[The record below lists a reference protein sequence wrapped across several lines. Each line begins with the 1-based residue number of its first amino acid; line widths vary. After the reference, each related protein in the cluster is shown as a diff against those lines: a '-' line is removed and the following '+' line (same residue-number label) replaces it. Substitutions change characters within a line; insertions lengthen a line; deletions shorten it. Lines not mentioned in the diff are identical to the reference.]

1 MAVAAVT
8 GLHGTRPHDGELAVA
23 SVQRL
28 EMVDLTERLQHI
40 VATSGV
46 LEGIIHLYNPHTTA
60 GLLINEGA
68 DPDVQRDLLG
78 ALDQITPSR
87 YPYRHVEGNSP
98 AHLMS
103 ALTGAATAVFIRQG
117 RLRLGTWQRIFF
129 CEFDGPRNRQ
139 VWWKIIAG

>member
-1 MAVAAVT
+1 MHPT
-8 GLHGTRPHDGELAVA
+8 TSQGGELAVA

-28 EMVDLTERLQHI
+28 EMIDLTGRLQQI
-40 VATSGV
+40 VATCGIP
-46 LEGIIHLYNPHTTA
+46 EGIVHLYNPHTTA

-68 DPDVQRDLLG
+68 DPDVQRDILG
-78 ALDQITPSR
+78 ALDQMTPSR
-87 YPYRHVEGNSP
+87 YPYRHAEGNSP

-103 ALTGAATAVFIRQG
+103 ALTGATTTVFIHQG

-129 CEFDGPRNRQ
+129 CEFDGPRDRQ

>member
-1 MAVAAVT
+1 MHPKT
-8 GLHGTRPHDGELAVA
+8 SQGGELAVA

-28 EMVDLTERLQHI
+28 EMIDLTGRLQQI
-40 VATSGV
+40 VSTCGIP
-46 LEGIIHLYNPHTTA
+46 EGIVHLYNPHTTA

-68 DPDVQRDLLG
+68 DPDVQRDILG
-78 ALDQITPSR
+78 ALDQMTPSR
-87 YPYRHVEGNSP
+87 YPYRHAEGNSP

-103 ALTGAATAVFIRQG
+103 ALTGATATVFIHQG

-129 CEFDGPRNRQ
+129 CEFDGPRDRQ

>member
-1 MAVAAVT
+1 MHPT
-8 GLHGTRPHDGELAVA
+8 TSQGGELAVA

-28 EMVDLTERLQHI
+28 EMIDLTGRLQQI
-40 VATSGV
+40 VATCDIP
-46 LEGIIHLYNPHTTA
+46 EGIVHLYNPHTTA

-68 DPDVQRDLLG
+68 DPDVQRDILG
-78 ALDQITPSR
+78 AWDQMTPSR
-87 YPYRHVEGNSP
+87 YPYRHTEGNSP

-103 ALTGAATAVFIRQG
+103 ALTGATATVFIHQG

-129 CEFDGPRNRQ
+129 CEFDGPRDRQ